1 MSISQEIQK
10 LRPSTLIELFQL
22 DLDKQGG
29 PILYFHNGVNELGN
43 DVVFQGTTYT
53 RIPIQAEGF
62 DKSSQGA
69 LPRPVVRI
77 SNVTGLMGATARQY
91 GWFLNCKLIR
101 KRTFLR
107 FLDAVNFPAGNVE
120 ADPNQE
126 MQEDVWFVDRKSNEN
141 GNYIEFELASS
152 LDMEGVKIPRRQII
166 QNT

>member
-77 SNVTGLMGATARQY
+77 SNVTGLIGATARQ
-91 GWFLNCKLIR
+91 R
-101 KRTFLR
+101 S
-107 FLDAVNFPAGNVE
+107 E
-120 ADPNQE
+120 E
-126 MQEDVWFVDRKSNEN
+126 
-141 GNYIEFELASS
+141 
-152 LDMEGVKIPRRQII
+152 RRVGKECR
-166 QNT
+166 